1 MPVRQVTEYLDTH
14 QADYHAYNHPPAV
27 TAKAVARSAHI
38 PAAKL
43 AKTVIVSGDDEL
55 AMAVLPAECKIDEIR
70 LRDLMQVRE
79 LRIAHEYEFENRF
92 PLCEVG
98 GMPPLGGLY
107 DMPVY
112 MERSLLNHDWI
123 AFNAGSH
130 TEVIKMD
137 SGVYRRIV
145 QPNVCS
151 FALGH

>member
-1 MPVRQVTEYLDTH
+1 
-14 QADYHAYNHPPAV
+14 
-27 TAKAVARSAHI
+27 
-38 PAAKL
+38 
-43 AKTVIVSGDDEL
+43 
-55 AMAVLPAECKIDEIR
+55 
-70 LRDLMQVRE
+70 
-79 LRIAHEYEFENRF
+79 
-92 PLCEVG
+92 
-98 GMPPLGGLY
+98 MPPLGGLY